1 MIFVAVRVTLWYVSL
16 FLVATCG
23 QSDRITSQNIMRA
36 LILLSVLDLSI
47 AFSSFGNIA
56 PIQAILASSTVG
68 QLDKLQLGRW
78 IIGRMLSKSEKK
90 QSMLRWTR

>member
-1 MIFVAVRVTLWYVSL
+1 MIFIAVRVTLRYVSL
-16 FLVATCG
+16 LLISICG
-23 QSDRITSQNIMRA
+23 QIGRLTSQNIMRA

-56 PIQAILASSTVG
+56 PIQAMLASSTVG

-78 IIGRMLSKSEKK
+78 IMGRML
-90 QSMLRWTR
+90 